1 MIPAQRRRVDISVT
15 RLHLPLWAGDVAD
28 WRPQGRCDG
37 TPRVRE
43 GMRIRPGARTRPDGQ
58 VAARDNKDSVAVHPP
73 LMKEAPDDL
82 VCRASVSQNNTSEPR
97 RGPVRPRAR
106 ARRGGRTRGVLGKRD
121 LVAPFGQNGYSTP
134 RFEVR
139 TVYRSAGRGIRS
151 ARKKGASPFSARQRC
166 GFMLTCRLRARVY
179 DPSFRK
185 RSRHAREPPAPPM
198 AGLIHTKAGDGGRFC
213 DLRRRPFFTRAR
225 RPSHCPSDAFLACAL
240 EQHSG

>member
-1 MIPAQRRRVDISVT
+1 MY
-15 RLHLPLWAGDVAD
+15 VAD

-97 RGPVRPRAR
+97 RGPVRPRTR
-106 ARRGGRTRGVLGKRD
+106 ARRGGCTRGVLGKCD
-121 LVAPFGQNGYSTP
+121 LVGPFGQNGYSTP

-185 RSRHAREPPAPPM
+185 R
-198 AGLIHTKAGDGGRFC
+198 HT
-213 DLRRRPFFTRAR
+213 TRAN
-225 RPSHCPSDAFLACAL
+225 PHGWAYTY
-240 EQHSG
+240 